1 MKAKEGVAEDEII
14 SITNSMDMNLSNR
27 RKIVEEPGVLQ
38 SMRSQRVG
46 GNLVTEQFLAHQD
59 IGSPYLESSS

>member
-1 MKAKEGVAEDEII
+1 
-14 SITNSMDMNLSNR
+14 MNMNPSNR
-27 RKIVEEPGVLQ
+27 WKIVEEPGMLQ